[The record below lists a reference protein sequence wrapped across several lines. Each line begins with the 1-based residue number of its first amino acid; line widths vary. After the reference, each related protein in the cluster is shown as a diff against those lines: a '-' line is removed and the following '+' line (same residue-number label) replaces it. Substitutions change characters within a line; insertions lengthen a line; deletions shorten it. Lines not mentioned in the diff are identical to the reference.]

1 MAAQTASAINTIAT
15 SAKQVR
21 VLVLVSGGG
30 TNLQALLD
38 AERAGQLSDASIV
51 GVISDRPG
59 VKALERAQAAGVG
72 ALTEAPDKSLPRQE
86 RREELSARILLR
98 ARSLKA
104 DLIVLAG
111 YLSILQGPILDE
123 YRQRIIN
130 LHPALLPKYGG
141 EGMYG
146 NHVHHAVL
154 AAGET
159 ESGCTVHYVDS
170 GTDTGAIILQKRVPV
185 LEDDTADSLATRI
198 HTQEHLAMVEA
209 IAKLAKEILS
219 TSTTQE

>member
-1 MAAQTASAINTIAT
+1 MAAQTASALNTIST
-15 SAKQVR
+15 NVKQVR

-38 AERAGQLSDASIV
+38 AERAGQLGGASIV

-59 VKALERAQAAGVG
+59 VKALERAQSAGVG

-86 RREELSARILLR
+86 RREELSSRILLR

-146 NHVHHAVL
+146 DHVHIAVL

-170 GTDTGAIILQKRVPV
+170 GTDTGTIILQKRVPV
-185 LEDDTADSLATRI
+185 FADDTVESLAARI

-209 IAKLAKEILS
+209 VAQLAQEILS
-219 TSTTQE
+219 TSATQE